1 MMSTFTPFFS
11 RYRPQLEAL
20 LQEILDYPI
29 LKDYPGMAAILRYHM
44 GWEGE
49 GAGQAAQG
57 KRLRPML
64 LLLVTEAV
72 GGDWGKALPAAAA
85 VELLHNFS
93 LIHDDI
99 EDRSPMRRGRPTVW
113 ARWGEAQ
120 AINAGDAMFAAA
132 FMALSRLQQTLSP
145 NAYFRSQ
152 ALFIETCLRLT
163 GGQHLDIAF
172 EQDREI
178 SFEHYWTM
186 IAGKT
191 AALIQTCA
199 HLGALIG
206 GAEESVQHAFASYGN
221 ALGLCFQVVDDW
233 LGIWGSAALTGKSTE
248 SDLVSGKKTLPVVL
262 GLARNGRFAQRW
274 REGQIQPHEASVLAQ
289 WLIEEGVQHQTEL
302 EADRLTR
309 EALEWLER
317 TELENEV
324 MVALRELTHSLL
336 SRQQ

>member
-1 MMSTFTPFFS
+1 MNAFSPFFS
-11 RYRPQLEAL
+11 QYRPRLEAL

-29 LKDYPGMAAILRYHM
+29 LKDYPGMTAMLRYHM

-49 GAGQAAQG
+49 GAGQEAQG

-64 LLLVTEAV
+64 LLLVAEAV
-72 GGDWGKALPAAAA
+72 GEEWEEALPAAAA

-99 EDRSPMRRGRPTVW
+99 EDRSPLRRGRPTVW

-120 AINAGDAMFAAA
+120 AINAGDAMFAIA
-132 FMALSRLQQTLSP
+132 FMALNRLQHVLSP
-145 NAYFRSQ
+145 DKYFRSQ
-152 ALFIETCLRLT
+152 SLFVETCLRLT

-178 SFEHYWTM
+178 PLEHYWTM

-206 GAEESVQHAFASYGN
+206 GAEESVQHAFAQYGN

-233 LGIWGSAALTGKSTE
+233 LGIWGSTALTGKSTE

-262 GLARNGRFAQRW
+262 GLVRNGRFAQRW
-274 REGQIQPHEASVLAQ
+274 REGQIQPHEAPVLAQ
-289 WLIEEGVQHQTEL
+289 WLIEEGVQRQTEL
-302 EADRLTR
+302 EADRLTQ

-317 TELENEV
+317 TGLENEA
-324 MVALRELTHSLL
+324 MVALRELTHALL

>member
-1 MMSTFTPFFS
+1 MSSFAPFLS
-11 RYRPQLEAL
+11 RYRPKLEAA
-20 LQEILDYPI
+20 LQTALNHPVLNQYS
-29 LKDYPGMAAILRYHM
+29 GMVGMLRYHM

-49 GAGQAAQG
+49 GAGEEAQG

-64 LLLVTEAV
+64 LLLVAEAV
-72 GGDWGKALPAAAA
+72 GGDWERALSAAAA

-99 EDRSPMRRGRPTVW
+99 EDRSPLRRGRPTVW
-113 ARWGEAQ
+113 AKWGEAQ
-120 AINAGDAMFAAA
+120 AINAGDAMFATA
-132 FMALSRLQQTLSP
+132 FIALEELR
-145 NAYFRSQ
+145 NHFRSEVVFQ
-152 ALFIETCLRLT
+152 VQSLFAETCLRLT

-178 SFEHYWTM
+178 PVDLYWRM

-199 HLGALIG
+199 HIGALIG
-206 GAEESVQHAFASYGN
+206 GADEALQRAFSQYGY

-262 GLARNGRFAQRW
+262 GLAKNGRFARRW
-274 REGQIQPHEASVLAQ
+274 REGNIQPDEAPILAQ
-289 WLIEEGVQHQTEL
+289 WLIEEGIQAQTL
-302 EADRLTR
+302 AEADRLTR
-309 EALEWLER
+309 EALEWLDR
-317 TELENEV
+317 SGLSNEALQ
-324 MVALRELTHSLL
+324 ALRELTHAMLN
-336 SRQQ
+336 RQK